1 MDRPRPVALLALG
14 LVAIAAACDP
24 PPPVAPSARHP
35 QLAPPITAP
44 TSSSTA
50 PSSTM
55 PDKPAGSGYDKPPPN
70 VLDVLR
76 APSPPVPY
84 VSPTGDTILLVSWV
98 DYPPMARVA
107 EPFLKLAG
115 VRVEPKNRRKHD
127 TPGGYG
133 IPPCAREMTLGKLAT
148 GTEIHVALPAGR
160 CVEAPYWAA
169 DAKRFS
175 FRSTSADAVELWVG
189 DAATG
194 EVHGVP
200 GVKLNPILGS
210 VVQWMPDQKSLL
222 VKLVPDNAGPPP
234 PAPIVPAGPSIQE
247 TTGQKGESSTYEAR
261 DVLTSKHDEDLFD
274 YYATAQL
281 ALIDVTTNAIT
292 RVGKPGIYT
301 SVDVAPGGD
310 HVLVETLKKPYSY
323 VTTFDR
329 FAHDVEIWDRS
340 GKVVYA
346 LASLPIADRV
356 PVHGVPTGPRAFDW
370 RATEP
375 ATLVWAEALDGGD
388 WKAKVPARDK
398 VMTNKAP
405 FTAAPTELLRTEQR
419 YGGFSWGEQPG
430 LAFLREQDENRH
442 WARTFTVNVD
452 EKPAKPKVLWDL
464 STDEKYKHPGSP
476 VMRELPNGAWVVRQ
490 EGDLVYLAGQGSSV
504 DGDRPFLDRLDTKA
518 RTSERLFRSEKTA
531 YENFLAIVEPGAR
544 TFLTWHQTPIE
555 PPNAFLRT
563 LGDKA
568 ANAAAGE
575 PGFTSAAKQLTHIPD
590 PTPVVRAIKKRI
602 VKYKR
607 KDGTDL
613 SFTVYTPPDYQE
625 GKRVPSILYAYPLDY
640 ADPSKAGQL
649 SGSEQ
654 TFTRLRQYRLLLL
667 AGYAI
672 IDNTAFPIV
681 GDPKKA
687 YDTYLE
693 QLVADAKAAVEK
705 AIEIGVADPDR
716 IGITGHSHG
725 ALMTVNLLAHTDL
738 FRAGVATSGSYNKTL
753 TPFGFQNERRSV
765 WEAQSV
771 YLKASPF
778 FFADKLKLPL
788 LIMHGADDANPGTTP
803 LQATKLYEAVRG
815 NGGTARLVML
825 PHEPHWYA
833 AQESN
838 EQLVAEMIRWF
849 DKYVKNAPPRA
860 AAAVPSAPAA
870 APRP

>member
-1 MDRPRPVALLALG
+1 MHRPSSTFALLG
-14 LVAIAAACDP
+14 LVALAFAAACDP
-24 PPPVAPSARHP
+24 PPPVAPSSKHP
-35 QLAPPITAP
+35 QLAPPGTAP
-44 TSSSTA
+44 ASSTTTPA
-50 PSSTM
+50 AA
-55 PDKPAGSGYDKPPPN
+55 DKPAGSGYDKPPPN

-84 VSPTGDTILLVSWV
+84 VSPTGDTLLLVSWV
-98 DYPPMARVA
+98 DYPPMSRVA
-107 EPFLKLAG
+107 EPFLRLAG

-133 IPPCAREMTLGKLAT
+133 IPPCAREMTLSKLAT
-148 GTEIHVALPAGR
+148 GTEIHVALPAER

-169 DAKRFS
+169 DGKRFS
-175 FRSTSADAVELWVG
+175 FRSTSADAVELWIG
-189 DAATG
+189 DATTG
-194 EVHGVP
+194 EVHAVP

-210 VVQWMPDQKSLL
+210 VVQWMPDQKSLF

-261 DVLTSKHDEDLFD
+261 DVLTSKHDEELFD
-274 YYATAQL
+274 YYATSQL
-281 ALIDVTTNAIT
+281 AVIDVATNAVT
-292 RVGKPGIYT
+292 RVGKPGIFT
-301 SVDVAPGGD
+301 VVDVAPGGD

-323 VTTFDR
+323 VTTYDR
-329 FAHDVEIWDRS
+329 FAHDVQIWDRA
-340 GKVVYA
+340 GKVVQV

-370 RATEP
+370 RATDP

-398 VMTNKAP
+398 VMTTKAP
-405 FTAAPTELLRTEQR
+405 FTAAPVELLRTEQR
-419 YGGFSWGEQPG
+419 YSGFSWGEQPS
-430 LAFLREQDENRH
+430 LAFLREQDDNRH

-452 EKPAKPKVLWDL
+452 DKPAKPKVLWDL
-464 STDEKYKHPGSP
+464 STDEKYKNPGWP

-531 YENFLAIVEPGAR
+531 YESFLAITEPGAR
-544 TFLTWHQTPIE
+544 AFLTWHQTPIE
-555 PPNAFLRT
+555 PPNAFLRV

-568 ANAAAGE
+568 PSAALGE
-575 PGFTSAAKQLTHIPD
+575 AAFTSTAKQVTHIVD

-649 SGSEQ
+649 TGSEQ

-672 IDNTAFPIV
+672 IDNAAFPIV

-693 QLVADAKAAVEK
+693 QLVADAKAAVDK

-788 LIMHGADDANPGTTP
+788 LIMHGEDDANPGTTP

-833 AQESN
+833 SQESN

-860 AAAVPSAPAA
+860 AVPSAPGA

>member
-1 MDRPRPVALLALG
+1 MVTAMVRPLSTLVPLAF
-14 LVAIAAACDP
+14 ASFAFAACEP
-24 PPPVAPSARHP
+24 PPPVAP
-35 QLAPPITAP
+35 LASRPPV
-44 TSSSTA
+44 TA
-50 PSSTM
+50 PSAAPSA
-55 PDKPAGSGYDKPPPN
+55 PVLSADAEKPSGSGYDKPPPN

-84 VSPTGDTILLVSWV
+84 VSPTGDSILLVSWV
-98 DYPPMARVA
+98 DYPPMSRVA
-107 EPFLKLAG
+107 EPFLRLAG

-133 IPPCAREMTLGKLAT
+133 IPPCAREMTLTKLAT
-148 GTEIHVALPAGR
+148 GAEIRVALPAGR
-160 CVEAPYWAA
+160 CVEAPSWSA

-175 FRSTSADAVELWVG
+175 FRSTSADAVELWLA
-189 DAATG
+189 DATTG
-194 EVHGVP
+194 EIHVVP
-200 GVKLNPILGS
+200 GVRLNPILGN

-222 VKLVPDNAGPPP
+222 VKLVPDSAGAP
-234 PAPIVPAGPSIQE
+234 PAAPLVPSGPSIQE

-274 YYATAQL
+274 YYASSQL
-281 ALIDVTTNAIT
+281 ALVDAASGAVT

-301 SVDVAPGGD
+301 DVDAAPGGD
-310 HVLVETLKKPYSY
+310 HLLVETLRKPYSY

-329 FAHDVEIWDRS
+329 FAHDVEIWDRA
-340 GKVVYA
+340 GKVTHPV
-346 LASLPIADRV
+346 ASLPVADRV
-356 PVHGVPTGPRAFDW
+356 PVHGVPTGPRDFEW

-375 ATLVWAEALDGGD
+375 ATLTWAEALDGGD

-398 VMTNKAP
+398 VMMHKAP
-405 FTAAPTELLRTEQR
+405 FTAPAVEVLRTEQR
-419 YGGFSWGEQPG
+419 YAGFWWGEQPS
-430 LAFLREQDENRH
+430 LAFLREHDDNRH
-442 WARTFTVNVD
+442 WTRTFTVNVD
-452 EKPAKPKVLWDL
+452 EQPARPKLLWDR
-464 STDEKYKHPGSP
+464 STDEHYKHPGSP
-476 VMRELPNGAWVVRQ
+476 VMRELPNGSWVVRQ
-490 EGDLVYLAGQGSSV
+490 EGESVYLSGQGSSTE
-504 DGDRPFLDRLDTKA
+504 GDRPFLDRLDLKA

-531 YENFLAIVEPGAR
+531 YDVFLAFVEAGATPR
-544 TFLTWHQTPIE
+544 FLTWHQTPTE

-563 LGDKA
+563 LADRVP
-568 ANAAAGE
+568 NAPAGE
-575 PGFTSAAKQLTHIPD
+575 PAFNSAPRPVTHIPD

-613 SFTVYTPPDYQE
+613 SFTIYTPPDYQE

-649 SGSEQ
+649 TGSEQ
-654 TFTRLRQYRLLLL
+654 MFTRLRQYRFLLL

-672 IDNTAFPIV
+672 IDNAAFPIV

-693 QLVADAKAAVEK
+693 QLVADARAAVDK
-705 AIEIGVADPDR
+705 AVEIGVADPDR

-788 LIMHGADDANPGTTP
+788 LIMHGQDDANPGTTP

-833 AQESN
+833 ALESN

-849 DKYVKNAPPRA
+849 DRYVKNAPARA
-860 AAAVPSAPAA
+860 AASPQRSTTF
-870 APRP
+870 